1 VFDIGW
7 TELAVIACVAILVV
21 GPKELPGM
29 LRTVGKAV
37 GQLRKMAGDFQKQF
51 DDAIREAELDEVKK
65 TMKAPFQPLEDAR
78 KAALDFQGS
87 VNKSVNQI
95 GNEIGKDASAGLPSG
110 SVTSANAA
118 SGAATGETPPVP
130 ASFMAPLPT
139 PVMPQPA
146 AAAPVAQS
154 EVKAPAKAAAKPDA
168 KSAAKPAAKAA
179 PAKTA
184 AKARKPD
191 TKTAPAP
198 KAAAEKPAATPK
210 AAAAKKAKPAEGAA
224 VPVSGKAPASAGKA
238 KPGKKA

>member
-29 LRTVGKAV
+29 LRTIGKTV

-51 DDAIREAELDEVKK
+51 DEAVREAELDEVKK

-87 VNKSVNQI
+87 VNKSI
-95 GNEIGKDASAGLPSG
+95 NEIGKDASAGMPSG
-110 SVTSANAA
+110 SVTS
-118 SGAATGETPPVP
+118 GAAAGETAPVP
-130 ASFMAPLPT
+130 AAFTAPMPT
-139 PVMPQPA
+139 PVMPKQEA
-146 AAAPVAQS
+146 LT
-154 EVKAPAKAAAKPDA
+154 APAVDAGIAAKPVR
-168 KSAAKPAAKAA
+168 KV

-184 AKARKPD
+184 AKAAAPAKASSKPVVVK
-191 TKTAPAP
+191 TSAQKTGAGVKTAVPAP
-198 KAAAEKPAATPK
+198 EK
-210 AAAAKKAKPAEGAA
+210 AAAAGSAKAGTKDAPAA
-224 VPVSGKAPASAGKA
+224 GKASAAKA

>member
-29 LRTVGKAV
+29 LRTIGKTV

-51 DDAIREAELDEVKK
+51 DEAIREAELDEVKK

-87 VNKSVNQI
+87 VNKSVTDL
-95 GNEIGKDASAGLPSG
+95 GKEAASGMPSG
-110 SVTSANAA
+110 SVTGDAA
-118 SGAATGETPPVP
+118 PVTPPVP
-130 ASFMAPLPT
+130 AAFTAPLPT
-139 PVMPQPA
+139 PVMPSAETLPVPA
-146 AAAPVAQS
+146 AKAPAAKA
-154 EVKAPAKAAAKPDA
+154 KAPAKTSAKV
-168 KSAAKPAAKAA
+168 

-184 AKARKPD
+184 AKTQTPASTPV
-191 TKTAPAP
+191 PAP
-198 KAAAEKPAATPK
+198 KATGK
-210 AAAAKKAKPAEGAA
+210 AAAPRQAAPAKAVAKAAPATRKASAAKP
-224 VPVSGKAPASAGKA
+224 

>member
-1 VFDIGW
+1 MFDIGW

-29 LRTVGKAV
+29 LRTIGKTV

-87 VNKSVNQI
+87 VNKSI
-95 GNEIGKDASAGLPSG
+95 NEIGKDASAGMPSG
-110 SVTSANAA
+110 S
-118 SGAATGETPPVP
+118 ATGEVPPVP
-130 ASFMAPLPT
+130 AAFTAPLPT

-146 AAAPVAQS
+146 APAAIS
-154 EVKAPAKAAAKPDA
+154 EAKAEPKAKAAARPAGKSLTKSSAKSPARTAAKTQKPDT
-168 KSAAKPAAKAA
+168 KSSPPPKAVTKSPAAKAA
-179 PAKTA
+179 EPASKAAATKRAKPAPAAPVPAKT
-184 AKARKPD
+184 
-191 TKTAPAP
+191 
-198 KAAAEKPAATPK
+198 PAA
-210 AAAAKKAKPAEGAA
+210 
-224 VPVSGKAPASAGKA
+224 AGKA